1 MARLAIT
8 PIVMVIIG
16 RLPLMPLEPGTR
28 FGPYEVVSM
37 LGAGGMGEV
46 YRARDTRL
54 DRIVAVKIL
63 AAAIGSDSAFRAR
76 FDREARTISALN
88 HPNICVLHD
97 VGLEGD
103 RPYVVLEHLEGETVA
118 DALAA
123 HPRGLKLS
131 DVIGIAIAVADALD
145 AAHRRGIV
153 HRDLKPG
160 NIMLTV
166 AGPKLLDFGLAKQSA
181 GSSAALSMLATQP
194 GTATAQGTIVGTL
207 QYMAPEQIQGQQVDP
222 RTDLFAFGTVLYEM
236 ASGRRAFEA
245 ESQASVIAK
254 ILETDP
260 PALSTVV
267 PVSPPAL
274 DHFVQRCL
282 AKNPDDR
289 WQSARDAVL
298 ELRWIGENL
307 HTSQQSSRPIS
318 TWRRWL
324 PWGVAGIA
332 VLGAIAVWSLGGPA
346 SDVRPPSARF
356 DVPLP
361 PKMLPLAEWQGPP
374 SVSPDGRHVIVSA
387 FLDGRLQLLLRRL
400 DDTSFLPLSGTDDAR
415 VPIWSP
421 DSRSIAFFSGGKLR
435 RVLVSG
441 GPVSTIADVGG
452 LSPEKRSYSGTW
464 SRSGVILFDMGG
476 NIYQVADSGGT
487 PSAVTSLDSRRG
499 DAQHRFPQFLSD
511 DRSFIFSVFGQNPGV
526 YVSSLESRT
535 AKLVVSEASES
546 VPAADGSLVF
556 VRDQNLLG
564 VEFDPQ
570 RQETR
575 GTPSVIAKQVLGGIS
590 ASPNGTLVFLP
601 TATLLTQ
608 LQWFARDGRRL
619 GAVGSSGPNQQLAL
633 SPTGRR
639 VALQRREHS
648 SSGPGAVIGAA
659 HIWILELTT
668 GVLSRL
674 TTGQGSEGDPAWS
687 PDERTLA
694 FTARHVGQPSL
705 FKKDLSTG
713 VEEPLLNVLDAFNLD
728 EWTPD
733 GQFVIFRSGGRA
745 IYALPM
751 SSDRKPRVV
760 ADARPVIDDQ
770 SHVSPDG
777 RWIAFNSNESGRWEV
792 YLASFP
798 VFLGK
803 RQISIDGG
811 VQPMW
816 RRDGRELFYLDSGGQ
831 MWVIDMTKDPAP
843 KPRVLFQTRL
853 NPSPYYSEYAVTL
866 DGQRFLALE
875 PVGPPPPLFT
885 VIVNWRPESN

>member
-1 MARLAIT
+1 
-8 PIVMVIIG
+8 
-16 RLPLMPLEPGTR
+16 MPLEPGTR
-28 FGPYEVVSM
+28 FGPYEVISM

-54 DRIVAVKIL
+54 DRIVALKIL
-63 AAAIGSDSAFRAR
+63 APAIGSDSTFRAR
-76 FDREARTISALN
+76 FDREARTISSLN

-123 HPRGLKLS
+123 HQRGLKLS
-131 DVIGIAIAVADALD
+131 DAIRIAIPIADALA
-145 AAHRRGIV
+145 AAHGRGIV

-160 NIMLTV
+160 NIMLTA

-181 GSSAALSMLATQP
+181 GSSAALSMLATEP
-194 GTATAQGTIVGTL
+194 GTATAQGAIVGTL
-207 QYMAPEQIQGQQVDP
+207 QYMAPEQIQGHPIDL

-236 ASGRRAFEA
+236 VSGRRAFEA

-260 PALSTVV
+260 PALSMVV

-298 ELRWIGENL
+298 ELRWIEENL
-307 HTSQQSSRPIS
+307 HTSQQSSRPVAS
-318 TWRRWL
+318 WRRWV
-324 PWGVAGIA
+324 PSGVAGA
-332 VLGAIAVWSLGGPA
+332 VVLSGIAVWSLGRPGSP
-346 SDVRPPSARF
+346 VPPPSARF

-361 PKMLPLAEWQGPP
+361 PKMLAIESWQGPP
-374 SVSPDGRHVIVSA
+374 SVSPDGRQVVVSA

-400 DDTSFLPLSGTDDAR
+400 DDTSFVPLSGTDDAR

-441 GPVSTIADVGG
+441 GPASTIAEVGG
-452 LSPEKRSYSGTW
+452 MSAARRSYSGTW

-476 NIYQVADSGGT
+476 IIYQVAASGGT
-487 PSAVTSLDSRRG
+487 PSAVTSLDSQRG
-499 DAQHRFPQFLSD
+499 DAQHRFPQFLTD
-511 DRSFIFSVFGQNPGV
+511 DRSFMFSVFGRNPGV
-526 YVSSLESRT
+526 YVGSLESRT
-535 AKLVVSEASES
+535 AKLVVPEASES
-546 VPAADGSLVF
+546 VLTSAGSLVF

-564 VEFDPQ
+564 VEFDSR

-575 GTPSVIAKQVLGGIS
+575 GAPYVMAKQVRGGIS

-608 LQWFARDGRRL
+608 LQWFARDGRRV
-619 GAVGSSGPNQQLAL
+619 GAVGSSGPNEQLAL

-639 VALQRREHS
+639 VALQQTGHS
-648 SSGPGAVIGAA
+648 STASGAVVGAF

-674 TTGQGSEGDPAWS
+674 TTSQGSEGDPAWS

-694 FTARHVGQPSL
+694 FTAFHVGQPRL

-713 VEEPLLNVLDAFNLD
+713 IEEPLLNVLDPFNLD

-733 GQFVIFRSGGRA
+733 GQFVIFRSGGHA

-760 ADARPVIDDQ
+760 AERPVLDDQ

-798 VFLGK
+798 DFLGK

-816 RRDGRELFYLDSGGQ
+816 RHDGRELFYLDSGGQ
-831 MWVIDMTKDPAP
+831 MWGIDLTKDPAP

-853 NPSPYYSEYAVTL
+853 NPSPYLSEYAVTP

-875 PVGPPPPLFT
+875 SVGPPTPLFT
-885 VIVNWRPESN
+885 VITNWRPQSN